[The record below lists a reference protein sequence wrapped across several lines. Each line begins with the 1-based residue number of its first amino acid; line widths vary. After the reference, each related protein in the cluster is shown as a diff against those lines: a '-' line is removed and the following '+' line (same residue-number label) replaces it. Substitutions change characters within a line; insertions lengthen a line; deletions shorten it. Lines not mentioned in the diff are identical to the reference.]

1 MGNKSVNK
9 ADFQKRVLNRIV
21 CNMGQC
27 VADRNENFV
36 KGSFERSKA
45 MRKMM
50 LMSICVMLGTAV
62 FCSGAI
68 ISDDF
73 NRPDSALNLGSTA
86 EGYAWARLDKSSGD
100 GSNGPGIKDG
110 RLYWLYTGNNG
121 SDVVYP
127 SGAPAVG
134 DFQLDL
140 DFYRIT
146 ENVSAHTLNMW
157 FRLPTPTSYIP
168 AGGTTPGYGLYWY
181 PTAANSFKFTLY
193 NEYGGNVSGTA
204 TTNQD
209 WTGHLT
215 LIAQGN
221 RIQVIVDGTQIID
234 YTDNT
239 SNPAANGE
247 GYFQFYGNSWRV
259 HAIDNL
265 VIVPEPATIG
275 LLAMGTL
282 GFIRR
287 K

>member
-1 MGNKSVNK
+1 
-9 ADFQKRVLNRIV
+9 
-21 CNMGQC
+21 
-27 VADRNENFV
+27 
-36 KGSFERSKA
+36 

-50 LMSICVMLGTAV
+50 LMTICVMLGTAV
-62 FCSGAI
+62 FCSAAI

-100 GSNGPGIKDG
+100 GSNAPGIKNG
-110 RLYWLYTGNNG
+110 QLYWNGGSNGN
-121 SDVVYP
+121 DVVYP

-140 DFYRIT
+140 DFYRLS
-146 ENVSAHTLNMW
+146 EVVSSHQIYMW

-168 AGGTTPGYGLYWY
+168 SGGTTPGYGLYWY

-204 TTNQD
+204 TTNQN

-221 RIQVIVDGTQIID
+221 RIQVKVDGTQIID

-239 SNPAANGE
+239 GNPAATGE
-247 GYFQFYGNSWRV
+247 GYFQFYSNPYRAE
-259 HAIDNL
+259 AIDNL
-265 VIVPEPATIG
+265 MIVPEPATIG
-275 LLAMGTL
+275 LLTAAGVF

-287 K
+287 R